1 MDNVLELEKL
11 RSVCG
16 GFINDVNLDKAKA
29 ELLEDILTEV
39 FNPKGSLDAIN
50 LMRFMLDDDVDLLK
64 DLNNLY
70 IKKLHTWYCWA
81 QSNVRTS
88 LGKVIAISD
97 NEITFFLILLEHGV
111 NLTVCD
117 NKTSNILFDRTG
129 TLDSLPT
136 DFENGGNIKG
146 CFDNLRDKYFLQDI
160 EKIDL
165 VINTFTSSSNALYPN
180 GKTFIKVNIRFD
192 GHKYESVFE
201 LPFNLTKES
210 MWRLIKDNLKV
221 VWS

>member
-11 RSVCG
+11 KSVCG
-16 GFINDVNLDKAKA
+16 NYLNNVNLDKIKA
-29 ELLEDILTEV
+29 ELTEV

-50 LMRFMLDDDVDLLK
+50 LMRFMLGDDVGLLN

-70 IKKLHTWYCWA
+70 IKKLHTWHGWV

-88 LGKVIAISD
+88 LDKELKVIAISD
-97 NEITFFLILLEHGV
+97 SEITFFLSLLEHGAS
-111 NLTVCD
+111 LTIYD
-117 NKTSNILFDRTG
+117 NKTCNVLFDRTG
-129 TLDSLPT
+129 MLDNLPT
-136 DFENGGNIKG
+136 DFENGGDIKS

-165 VINTFTSSSNALYPN
+165 NISTFTSSSGVLFPN
-180 GKTFIKVNIRFD
+180 GKAHLKVNIRFD

-201 LPFNLTKES
+201 LPFSLTKES
-210 MWRLIKDNLKV
+210 LWCLIKNNLKV